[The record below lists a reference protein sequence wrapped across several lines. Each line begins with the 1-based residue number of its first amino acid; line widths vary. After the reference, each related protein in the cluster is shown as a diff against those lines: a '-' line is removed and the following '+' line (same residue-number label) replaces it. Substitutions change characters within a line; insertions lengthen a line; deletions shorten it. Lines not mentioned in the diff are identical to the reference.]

1 MLVNRYLRDAI
12 LQDLARKM
20 VFLGG
25 PRQVGKTSLAETVME
40 SYEQP
45 LYLNYDNLKQRKQM
59 REEQWSKENQLLVF
73 DELHKMPK
81 WKSWIK
87 GIYDVQ
93 KKEHTFLVT
102 GSAKLDIF
110 RRGGDSLLGRYHYWR
125 IHPFTIDEYPKD
137 LDFGEVVKRLL
148 SLGGFP
154 EPFLTMDMRQSH
166 RWRKDRFDRVL
177 HDDLRSIDLVR
188 DINSLEVLV
197 DLLRE
202 RVTSCL
208 SSANIARDLE
218 VSPKTVSRWIQ
229 SLEKLYLLFTIYPYV
244 AKGLSR
250 SLSKPAKAYFYDNGD
265 VVGDDGSVFENLVA
279 TTLLKRLHWM
289 EDFEG
294 QRCALHY
301 LRDKDGRECD
311 FLTLVNKKPDLL
323 IEVKLRD
330 DGISDGLKYYAER
343 IKPRRAI
350 QLVLHLDRP
359 YSKGALE
366 VHDLKSFLKSEPAPW
381 GI

>member
-1 MLVNRYLRDAI
+1 M
-12 LQDLARKM
+12 
-20 VFLGG
+20 
-25 PRQVGKTSLAETVME
+25 
-40 SYEQP
+40 
-45 LYLNYDNLKQRKQM
+45 
-59 REEQWSKENQLLVF
+59 
-73 DELHKMPK
+73 
-81 WKSWIK
+81 
-87 GIYDVQ
+87 
-93 KKEHTFLVT
+93 
-102 GSAKLDIF
+102 
-110 RRGGDSLLGRYHYWR
+110 
-125 IHPFTIDEYPKD
+125 
-137 LDFGEVVKRLL
+137 
-148 SLGGFP
+148 
-154 EPFLTMDMRQSH
+154 
-166 RWRKDRFDRVL
+166 
-177 HDDLRSIDLVR
+177 
-188 DINSLEVLV
+188 
-197 DLLRE
+197 
-202 RVTSCL
+202 TSCL
-208 SSANIARDLE
+208 SSANIARDLG

-229 SLEKLYLLFTIYPYV
+229 SLEKLYLLFTIYPYA

-330 DGISDGLKYYAER
+330 EGISDGLKYYAER

-359 YSKGALE
+359 YSKGTLE

-381 GI
+381 DFDQWPRTIDDSPFPQK